1 MFRFVDRK
9 EITFHLKM
17 KSTTLYKYRMNGVL
31 IEGVHWV
38 KFNSRCILYNLELL
52 QDWVR
57 NRDDAAAH
65 QRAIARYQAT
75 LISNQPARRGRKK
88 RS

>member
-9 EITFHLKM
+9 EVTFHLKM
-17 KSTTLYKYRMNGVL
+17 KATTLRKYRMNGGL
-31 IEGVHWV
+31 IEGIHWI

-52 QDWVR
+52 QDWVH
-57 NRDDAAAH
+57 NQNDQAAH

-75 LISNQPARRGRKK
+75 LPSG
-88 RS
+88 